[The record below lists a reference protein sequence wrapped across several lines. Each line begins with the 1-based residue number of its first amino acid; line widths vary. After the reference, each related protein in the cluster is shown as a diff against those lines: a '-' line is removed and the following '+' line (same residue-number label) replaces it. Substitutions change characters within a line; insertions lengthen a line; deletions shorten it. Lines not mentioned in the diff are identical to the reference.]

1 MANVDAPFGF
11 RPVRTLGGQPY
22 SGGRTEYAIAS
33 AYNTNIFTGDLVELH
48 TDGTITVGAAAQT
61 NIVGVFDGCY
71 YVNSDGEP
79 KWSKYWPASTTAT
92 DIAAFVIDDPD
103 MLYEVQEDSSD
114 VTVAAGVGSN
124 ADMVATHSGSTSIGR
139 SKQELDS
146 SSVATTAA
154 QLRIISKSTDPDNS
168 DATAANCNWIV
179 RINEHLYSGSG
190 SAGI

>member
-1 MANVDAPFGF
+1 VVNHILA
-11 RPVRTLGGQPY
+11 
-22 SGGRTEYAIAS
+22 EYAIAS

-124 ADMVATHSGSTSIGR
+124 ADMVSTHSGSTSIGR

-190 SAGI
+190 TAGI

>member
-1 MANVDAPFGF
+1 MANIDAPFGF
-11 RPVRTLGGQPY
+11 RPVRTLGGQPF
-22 SGGRTEYAIAS
+22 SGARTEYAIAS
-33 AYNTNIFTGDLVELH
+33 GYNTNIFTGDLVELH

-103 MLYEVQEDSSD
+103 MLFEVQEDSSD

-154 QLRIISKSTDPDNS
+154 QLRIISKSTDPVNS
-168 DATAANCNWIV
+168 DATAANCNWLV

-190 SAGI
+190 TAGI

>member
-1 MANVDAPFGF
+1 MANIDAPFGF
-11 RPVRTLGGQPY
+11 RPVRTLGGQPF
-22 SGGRTEYAIAS
+22 SGARTEYAIAS
-33 AYNTNIFTGDLVELH
+33 GYNTNIFTGDLVELH

-103 MLYEVQEDSSD
+103 LLFEVQEVSSD

-168 DATAANCNWIV
+168 DATAANCNWLV

-190 SAGI
+190 TAGI

>member
-79 KWSKYWPASTTAT
+79 KW
-92 DIAAFVIDDPD
+92 
-103 MLYEVQEDSSD
+103 
-114 VTVAAGVGSN
+114 
-124 ADMVATHSGSTSIGR
+124 
-139 SKQELDS
+139 
-146 SSVATTAA
+146 
-154 QLRIISKSTDPDNS
+154 
-168 DATAANCNWIV
+168 
-179 RINEHLYSGSG
+179 
-190 SAGI
+190 